1 MEEIAIAVVT
11 SVQVGFICKA
21 QNPRERLSGAATLK
35 SGAARDT
42 DGTSTFQ
49 ARLA

>member
-11 SVQVGFICKA
+11 SVQVNFICKA
-21 QNPRERLSGAATLK
+21 QNHKERLSKAPTLK
-35 SGAARDT
+35 SWACNST

>member
-11 SVQVGFICKA
+11 SVQVNFICKA
-21 QNPRERLSGAATLK
+21 QNHKERFSRPPTLK
-35 SGAARDT
+35 SWACNGADE
-42 DGTSTFQ
+42 TSTFQ